1 MMQKLLINS
10 LGLGLV
16 LFLGGCG
23 GGPNDLP
30 ELGEVTGKVTID
42 GNPAKNVVVT
52 FTPEGANEGRGS
64 RGVTNEEGVYTL
76 EYSKEEMGAKV
87 GPHIV
92 KISTPPPA
100 EEEDCSKV
108 PEESEF
114 VDPIPPKY
122 NVDAVDNPEMKKEVK
137 AGPNEFNFEIKSD
150 PGASAKRTTA
160 PPRRAAPDVCGE

>member
-1 MMQKLLINS
+1 MMQKLLMHS
-10 LGLGLV
+10 LGLSLV

-23 GGPNDLP
+23 GVDDLP

-52 FTPEGANEGRGS
+52 FTPEGANEGRPS
-64 RGVTNEEGVYTL
+64 RGVTNEEGIYTL
-76 EYSKEEMGAKV
+76 EYSKQETGAKI

-92 KISTPPPA
+92 RISSTAPA

-108 PEESEF
+108 PEESQF

-122 NVDAVDNPEMKKEVK
+122 NVDAVDNPEMKKEVV
-137 AGPNEFNFEIKSD
+137 AGPNEFNFDIKSD
-150 PGASAKRTTA
+150 PSASAKRKTA
-160 PPRRAAPDVCGE
+160 PSRQVGPDVCGE